1 MPGATSNKAEMD
13 KIATSFDRMSVNDA
27 ELPLAGTDLT
37 FSAALDDTENIE
49 QLGPVIKN
57 IIETGKRT
65 AFLDSLDALIR
76 KKDAEIEQM
85 CNIHYQEFVSAVD
98 QLLKVRQGSVELR
111 KKLTD
116 VNQALQIRGTKWA
129 ARKKELTNARKIQQ
143 NIEDA
148 IEALQSS
155 LVLLESANKVN
166 EQLDQK
172 KYYAALKILNNLQND
187 RLGQATQYTFAK
199 MLAQGV
205 PIMQNTIK
213 ATVTMELKEWL
224 ARVREISREIGQLA
238 MQRMQERQDRWRSRT
253 SENPRLKNLQHHQV
267 NSAIEMVVN
276 EGLETSILDEVN
288 IDFEPL
294 YKCIHVYSTLG
305 KPNEFKASYSE
316 DRRAQANLALS
327 TPINLR
333 NGNLTTF
340 ETLLQDIVGFFIIEH
355 MILHNTTEFRSQ
367 AEVDGL
373 WEMVTGKVILV
384 VSESLKGCKDPEL
397 FLRIKFLLLMFIQT
411 LEGFDYSVKPLQETL
426 LTLFQRYSE
435 LLINQYSEVMEKIVQ
450 EDECM
455 PMTVENEEELKEVMQ
470 YTRFR
475 PDREFIKRYGFPLRL
490 PFSKVFPTCCRDVSF
505 FVHQFYQFAEGFSQ
519 THGEMDDILKK
530 AVDSLLIQKV
540 NAILLKKLQSTNL
553 SQIVQIIINI
563 EYFESTCPDFEMLL
577 METRSFHRSGHI
589 HLKATSTFKETRRK
603 AEKRV
608 FELVNSKLDEFL
620 ELFEYDWEAEEMQKQ
635 PSPNLQDLVTFLTNV
650 TNAALLNL
658 PETIKSLLYF
668 DALEHLSQSMKGLL
682 LDTDRQ
688 HMTEIAL
695 SNFDTDVR
703 FVEDFVN
710 SLGDPTLNDTFLELR
725 QLLDLAILS
734 DNPEEYLTP
743 QVRNR
748 KYNRLNSRDVVILFE
763 KLLRTPLQIHSVL
776 SQKERMRRK
785 ALENVAR
792 VLRSVHIS
800 GSR

>member
-1 MPGATSNKAEMD
+1 
-13 KIATSFDRMSVNDA
+13 
-27 ELPLAGTDLT
+27 
-37 FSAALDDTENIE
+37 
-49 QLGPVIKN
+49 
-57 IIETGKRT
+57 
-65 AFLDSLDALIR
+65 
-76 KKDAEIEQM
+76 
-85 CNIHYQEFVSAVD
+85 
-98 QLLKVRQGSVELR
+98 
-111 KKLTD
+111 
-116 VNQALQIRGTKWA
+116 
-129 ARKKELTNARKIQQ
+129 
-143 NIEDA
+143 
-148 IEALQSS
+148 
-155 LVLLESANKVN
+155 
-166 EQLDQK
+166 
-172 KYYAALKILNNLQND
+172 
-187 RLGQATQYTFAK
+187 

-205 PIMQNTIK
+205 PVMQNTIK
-213 ATVTMELKEWL
+213 TTVTVELKEWL
-224 ARVREISREIGQLA
+224 ARVREVSREIGQLA
-238 MQRMQERQDRWRSRT
+238 MHRMQERQERWRSKT
-253 SENPRLKNLQHHQV
+253 TENPKLKNLQHHQV

-276 EGLETSILDEVN
+276 EGLENEVN

-305 KPNEFKASYSE
+305 KPNEFKTSYSE

-327 TPINLR
+327 TPVNLR
-333 NGNLTTF
+333 DGNLTTF
-340 ETLLQDIVGFFIIEH
+340 ETLLEDIVGFFIIEH

-373 WEMVTGKVILV
+373 WEMVTGK
-384 VSESLKGCKDPEL
+384 
-397 FLRIKFLLLMFIQT
+397 
-411 LEGFDYSVKPLQETL
+411 GFDYSVKPLQETL

-435 LLINQYSEVMEKIVQ
+435 LLINQYSDVMERIVQ

-540 NAILLKKLQSTNL
+540 NAILLKKLLSTNL

-603 AEKRV
+603 AERRI

-620 ELFEYDWEAEEMQKQ
+620 ELLEYDWESEEMQNL

-650 TNAALLNL
+650 INAALLNL
-658 PETIKSLLYF
+658 PETIKSMLYF
-668 DALEHLSQSMKGLL
+668 DALEHLNQSMKGLL
-682 LDTDRQ
+682 LATNQ
-688 HMTEIAL
+688 QNMTEIAL

-703 FVEDFVN
+703 FVEDFVR
-710 SLGDPTLNDTFLELR
+710 SLGDPNVVDTFLELR
-725 QLLDLAILS
+725 QLLDLAIVS
-734 DNPEEYLTP
+734 DNPEEYLSP
-743 QVRNR
+743 PVRSR
-748 KYNRLNSRDVVILFE
+748 KYSKLNGRDVTVLFE
-763 KLLRTPLQIHSVL
+763 KLLRTPLPMHSVV
-776 SQKERMRRK
+776 SHKEKVRRK
-785 ALENVAR
+785 AMEDVAR
-792 VLRSVHIS
+792 
-800 GSR
+800 

>member
-1 MPGATSNKAEMD
+1 MTSENDDDVGKLAKSLE
-13 KIATSFDRMSVNDA
+13 KVND
-27 ELPLAGTDLT
+27 PNS
-37 FSAALDDTENIE
+37 FSGLESFSITLDDTENLE
-49 QLGPVIKN
+49 QLGPIIKN
-57 IIETGKRT
+57 ITETGKQT
-65 AFLDSLDALIR
+65 AFLNALDVLIR
-76 KKDAEIEQM
+76 KNDGEIERM
-85 CNIHYQEFVSAVD
+85 CNAHYQEFVHAVD

-111 KKLTD
+111 KKLTE
-116 VNQALQIRGTKWA
+116 VNNTLQNGGRKWA
-129 ARKKELTNARKIQQ
+129 EKKRELTNARKVQQ
-143 NIEDA
+143 NVEDA
-148 IEALQSS
+148 IEVLQSS
-155 LVLLESANKVN
+155 LNVLELANKVN
-166 EQLDQK
+166 EQLEQK
-172 KYYAALKILNNLQND
+172 KYYSALKTLNGLEND
-187 RLGQATQYTFAK
+187 RLGHITQYTFAK
-199 MLAQGV
+199 ILAQGV
-205 PIMQNTIK
+205 PVMQNTIK
-213 ATVTMELKEWL
+213 NTVTVELKEWL
-224 ARVREISREIGQLA
+224 ARIREISRQIGNLA
-238 MQRMQERQDRWRSRT
+238 MQRMQERQEKWKMKT
-253 SENPRLKNLQHHQV
+253 SENPKLKNLQHHQV

-276 EGLETSILDEVN
+276 EGLENEIN

-294 YKCIHVYSTLG
+294 YKCIHVYETLE
-305 KPNEFKASYSE
+305 KRNEFKTSYSE

-327 TPINLR
+327 APINLQD
-333 NGNLTTF
+333 GNLTTF
-340 ETLLQDIVGFFIIEH
+340 DFLLQDIVGFFIIEH
-355 MILHNTTEFRSQ
+355 LILHNTTDFRSQ

-397 FLRIKFLLLMFIQT
+397 FLKIKLSLLIFIQT

-435 LLINQYSEVMEKIVQ
+435 LLISQYSEVFEKIVQ

-540 NAILLKKLQSTNL
+540 NAILLKKLESTNL

-589 HLKATSTFKETRRK
+589 YLKATSTFTDTRRK
-603 AEKRV
+603 AEKRI

-620 ELFEYDWEAEEMQKQ
+620 ELLEYDWETDEIQRQ

-668 DALEHLSQSMKGLL
+668 DALEHLSQSMKRLL
-682 LDTDRQ
+682 LDTDYR
-688 HMTEIAL
+688 HLTRIAL
-695 SNFDTDVR
+695 DNFNTDVR
-703 FVEDFVN
+703 FIEDFVN
-710 SLGDPTLNDTFLELR
+710 NLGDPTVMDSFVELR
-725 QLLDLAILS
+725 QLLNLAILS

-743 QVRNR
+743 QIRNK
-748 KYNRLNSRDVVILFE
+748 KYNRLNSRDVIVLFE
-763 KLLRTPLQIHSVL
+763 K
-776 SQKERMRRK
+776 
-785 ALENVAR
+785 
-792 VLRSVHIS
+792 
-800 GSR
+800 

>member
-76 KKDAEIEQM
+76 KKDAEIERM

-199 MLAQGV
+199 
-205 PIMQNTIK
+205 I
-213 ATVTMELKEWL
+213 
-224 ARVREISREIGQLA
+224 VREISREIGQLA

-316 DRRAQANLALS
+316 DRRVDIKAQANLALS

-763 KLLRTPLQIHSVL
+763 K
-776 SQKERMRRK
+776 
-785 ALENVAR
+785 
-792 VLRSVHIS
+792 
-800 GSR
+800 

>member
-1 MPGATSNKAEMD
+1 MPATNDEELGRLARSMEK
-13 KIATSFDRMSVNDA
+13 TTVNDTSVFA
-27 ELPLAGTDLT
+27 SGIELT
-37 FSAALDDTENIE
+37 FSATLDDSENLE

-57 IIETGKRT
+57 ITETGKQE
-65 AFLDSLDALIR
+65 AFLDALDALIR
-76 KKDAEIEQM
+76 KKDGEIERM
-85 CNIHYQEFVSAVD
+85 CNSHYQEFVHAVD

-111 KKLTD
+111 RKLAE
-116 VNQALQIRGTKWA
+116 VNDALQSRGTRWA
-129 ARKKELTNARKIQQ
+129 QKKRELTNARKVQQ
-143 NIEDA
+143 NVEDA

-155 LVLLESANKVN
+155 LVVLESANKVN
-166 EQLDQK
+166 DLLERK
-172 KYYAALKILNNLQND
+172 KYYAALKTLDGLEND
-187 RLGQATQYTFAK
+187 RLGQITQYTFAK
-199 MLAQGV
+199 MLAQGIPV
-205 PIMQNTIK
+205 MQNTIK
-213 ATVTMELKEWL
+213 STVTVELKEWL
-224 ARVREISREIGQLA
+224 ARVREISREIGNLA
-238 MQRMQERQDRWRSRT
+238 MQRMQERQERWRSKT
-253 SENPRLKNLQHHQV
+253 TENPKLKNLQHHQV

-294 YKCIHVYSTLG
+294 YRCIHVYETLG
-305 KPNEFKASYSE
+305 KRNEFKTSYSE

-333 NGNLTTF
+333 DGNLTTF
-340 ETLLQDIVGFFIIEH
+340 DFLLQDIVGFFIIEH

-384 VSESLKGCKDPEL
+384 VSESLKGCSDPEL
-397 FLRIKFLLLMFIQT
+397 FLRIKFSLLIFIQT

-435 LLINQYSEVMEKIVQ
+435 LLINQYSEVFEKIVQ

-455 PMTVENEEELKEVMQ
+455 PMTVENDDELKEVMQ

-530 AVDSLLIQKV
+530 AVDSLLIKKV

-589 HLKATSTFKETRRK
+589 HLKATSTFKDTPY
-603 AEKRV
+603 

-620 ELFEYDWEAEEMQKQ
+620 ELFEYDWESEEIQKQ
-635 PSPNLQDLVTFLTNV
+635 PSPSLQDLVTFLTNV

-668 DALEHLSQSMKGLL
+668 DALEHLSQSMKALL
-682 LDTDRQ
+682 LNPDQRI
-688 HMTEIAL
+688 MTEIAL
-695 SNFDTDVR
+695 SNFDIDVR
-703 FVEDFVN
+703 FVEDFVHN
-710 SLGDPTLNDTFLELR
+710 LGDPTIMDTFVELR

-748 KYNRLNSRDVVILFE
+748 KYNRLNSRDVIVLFE
-763 KLLRTPLQIHSVL
+763 KVLRTPLPMHTVL

-785 ALENVAR
+785 AMENVAR
-792 VLRSVHIS
+792 VLRSVHIG

>member
-1 MPGATSNKAEMD
+1 MPTTNDSELGKLTRSMERTHINDTSVFANGIE
-13 KIATSFDRMSVNDA
+13 
-27 ELPLAGTDLT
+27 LT
-37 FSAALDDTENIE
+37 FSATLDDSESLE
-49 QLGPVIKN
+49 QLGPVIKS
-57 IIETGKRT
+57 ITSTGKQA
-65 AFLDSLDALIR
+65 AFLEALDALIR
-76 KKDAEIEQM
+76 KKDGEIERM
-85 CNIHYQEFVSAVD
+85 CNSHYQEFVHAVD

-111 KKLTD
+111 RKLAE
-116 VNQALQIRGTKWA
+116 VNETLQSRGTRWA
-129 ARKKELTNARKIQQ
+129 EKKRELTNARKVQQ
-143 NIEDA
+143 NVEDA

-155 LVLLESANKVN
+155 LTVLESANKVN
-166 EQLDQK
+166 NLLENK
-172 KYYAALKILNNLQND
+172 NYYAALKTLDGLEND
-187 RLGQATQYTFAK
+187 RLGLTTQYTFAK
-199 MLAQGV
+199 MLSLGV
-205 PIMQNTIK
+205 PVMQNSIK
-213 ATVTMELKEWL
+213 GTVTVELKEWL
-224 ARVREISREIGQLA
+224 ARVREISREIGNLA
-238 MQRMQERQDRWRSRT
+238 MQRMQERQDRWRSKT
-253 SENPRLKNLQHHQV
+253 TENPKLKNLQHHQV

-276 EGLETSILDEVN
+276 EGLES
-288 IDFEPL
+288 
-294 YKCIHVYSTLG
+294 KR
-305 KPNEFKASYSE
+305 NEFKTSYSE

-327 TPINLR
+327 TPINLKD
-333 NGNLTTF
+333 GNLVTF

-384 VSESLKGCKDPEL
+384 VSESLKGCSDPEL
-397 FLRIKFLLLMFIQT
+397 FLRIKFSLLIFIQT

-435 LLINQYSEVMEKIVQ
+435 LLINQYSEVFEKIVQ

-589 HLKATSTFKETRRK
+589 HLKATSTFKDTRRK
-603 AEKRV
+603 AEKRI

-620 ELFEYDWEAEEMQKQ
+620 ELFEYDW
-635 PSPNLQDLVTFLTNV
+635 
-650 TNAALLNL
+650 
-658 PETIKSLLYF
+658 
-668 DALEHLSQSMKGLL
+668 
-682 LDTDRQ
+682 
-688 HMTEIAL
+688 
-695 SNFDTDVR
+695 
-703 FVEDFVN
+703 
-710 SLGDPTLNDTFLELR
+710 
-725 QLLDLAILS
+725 
-734 DNPEEYLTP
+734 
-743 QVRNR
+743 
-748 KYNRLNSRDVVILFE
+748 
-763 KLLRTPLQIHSVL
+763 
-776 SQKERMRRK
+776 
-785 ALENVAR
+785 
-792 VLRSVHIS
+792 
-800 GSR
+800 

>member
-1 MPGATSNKAEMD
+1 MPATSNDTELGKLARSMEKANMND
-13 KIATSFDRMSVNDA
+13 TSVFASGL
-27 ELPLAGTDLT
+27 ELT
-37 FSAALDDTENIE
+37 FSATLDDSESLE

-57 IIETGKRT
+57 ITETGKQ
-65 AFLDSLDALIR
+65 ASFLEALDALIR
-76 KKDAEIEQM
+76 KKDGEIERM
-85 CNIHYQEFVSAVD
+85 CNSHYQEFVHAVD

-111 KKLTD
+111 RKLAD
-116 VNQALQIRGTKWA
+116 VNETLQSRGTRWA
-129 ARKKELTNARKIQQ
+129 ERKRELTNARKVQQ
-143 NIEDA
+143 NVEDA

-155 LVLLESANKVN
+155 LIVLESANKVN
-166 EQLDQK
+166 ELLDK
-172 KYYAALKILNNLQND
+172 KIYYSALKTLETLEND
-187 RLGQATQYTFAK
+187 RLGQTTEYTFTK
-199 MLAQGV
+199 MLSQDV

-213 ATVTMELKEWL
+213 STVTVELKEWL
-224 ARVREISREIGQLA
+224 ARVREISREIGNLA
-238 MQRMQERQDRWRSRT
+238 MQRMQERQDRWRSKT
-253 SENPRLKNLQHHQV
+253 TENPKLKNLQHHQV

-276 EGLETSILDEVN
+276 EGLEIN

-294 YKCIHVYSTLG
+294 YRCIHVYETLG
-305 KPNEFKASYSE
+305 KRNEFKTSYSE

-333 NGNLTTF
+333 DGNLTTF

-384 VSESLKGCKDPEL
+384 VSESLKGCSDPEL
-397 FLRIKFLLLMFIQT
+397 FLRIKFSLLIFIQT

-435 LLINQYSEVMEKIVQ
+435 LLINQYSEVFEKIVQ

-455 PMTVENEEELKEVMQ
+455 PMTVENDDELKEVMQ

-589 HLKATSTFKETRRK
+589 HLKATSTFHDTRRK
-603 AEKRV
+603 AEKRI

-620 ELFEYDWEAEEMQKQ
+620 ELFEYDW
-635 PSPNLQDLVTFLTNV
+635 
-650 TNAALLNL
+650 
-658 PETIKSLLYF
+658 
-668 DALEHLSQSMKGLL
+668 
-682 LDTDRQ
+682 
-688 HMTEIAL
+688 
-695 SNFDTDVR
+695 
-703 FVEDFVN
+703 
-710 SLGDPTLNDTFLELR
+710 
-725 QLLDLAILS
+725 
-734 DNPEEYLTP
+734 
-743 QVRNR
+743 
-748 KYNRLNSRDVVILFE
+748 
-763 KLLRTPLQIHSVL
+763 
-776 SQKERMRRK
+776 
-785 ALENVAR
+785 
-792 VLRSVHIS
+792 
-800 GSR
+800 

>member
-1 MPGATSNKAEMD
+1 MPATNNDELGRLARSME
-13 KIATSFDRMSVNDA
+13 TTSVNDTSVFA
-27 ELPLAGTDLT
+27 SGIELT
-37 FSAALDDTENIE
+37 FSATLDDTENLE

-57 IIETGKRT
+57 ITQTGKQE
-65 AFLDSLDALIR
+65 AFLDALDTLIR
-76 KKDAEIEQM
+76 KKDGEIERM
-85 CNIHYQEFVSAVD
+85 CNSHYQEFVHAVD

-111 KKLTD
+111 RKLGE
-116 VNQALQIRGTKWA
+116 VNETLQSRGTRWA
-129 ARKKELTNARKIQQ
+129 QKKRELTNARKVQQ
-143 NIEDA
+143 NVEDA

-155 LVLLESANKVN
+155 LVVLESANKVN
-166 EQLDQK
+166 DLLDRK
-172 KYYAALKILNNLQND
+172 KYYTALKTLDGLEND
-187 RLGQATQYTFAK
+187 RLGQITQYTFAK
-199 MLAQGV
+199 MLAQGIPV
-205 PIMQNTIK
+205 MQSTIK
-213 ATVTMELKEWL
+213 STVTVELKEWL
-224 ARVREISREIGQLA
+224 ARVREISREIGNLA
-238 MQRMQERQDRWRSRT
+238 MQRMQERQERWRSKT
-253 SENPRLKNLQHHQV
+253 TENPKLKNLQHHQV

-294 YKCIHVYSTLG
+294 YRCIHVYETLG
-305 KPNEFKASYSE
+305 KRNEFKTSYSE

-333 NGNLTTF
+333 DGNLTTF
-340 ETLLQDIVGFFIIEH
+340 DFLLQDIVGFFIIEH

-384 VSESLKGCKDPEL
+384 VSESLKGCSDPEL
-397 FLRIKFLLLMFIQT
+397 FLRIKFSLLIFIQT

-435 LLINQYSEVMEKIVQ
+435 LLINQYSEVFEKIVQ

-455 PMTVENEEELKEVMQ
+455 PMTVENDDELKEVMQ

-475 PDREFIKRYGFPLRL
+475 PDREFIKKYGFPLRL

-530 AVDSLLIQKV
+530 AVDSLLIKKV

-589 HLKATSTFKETRRK
+589 HLKATSTFKDTRRK
-603 AEKRV
+603 AEKRI

-620 ELFEYDWEAEEMQKQ
+620 ELFEYDWESEEIQKQ
-635 PSPNLQDLVTFLTNV
+635 PSPSLQDLVTFLTNV

-668 DALEHLSQSMKGLL
+668 DALEHLSQSMKNLL
-682 LDTDRQ
+682 LNPDQRI
-688 HMTEIAL
+688 MTEIAL

-703 FVEDFVN
+703 FVEDFVQN
-710 SLGDPTLNDTFLELR
+710 LGDPTVMDTFVELR

-743 QVRNR
+743 QVRNK
-748 KYNRLNSRDVVILFE
+748 KYNRLNSRDVIVLFE
-763 KLLRTPLQIHSVL
+763 KVLRTPLPMHTIL

-785 ALENVAR
+785 AMENVAR
-792 VLRSVHIS
+792 VLRSVHIG

>member
-1 MPGATSNKAEMD
+1 MPGATNEAELG
-13 KIATSFDRMSVNDA
+13 KLSKTFNRMSFKDA
-27 ELPLAGTDLT
+27 DTLTSGTDLAL
-37 FSAALDDTENIE
+37 SAALDDAENVE

-57 IIETGKRT
+57 ITETGKQA
-65 AFLDSLDALIR
+65 AFLDSLDTLIR
-76 KKDAEIEQM
+76 KKDAEIERM
-85 CNIHYQEFVSAVD
+85 CNSHYQEFVSAVD

-111 KKLTD
+111 GKLTE
-116 VNQALQIRGTKWA
+116 VNQTLQIRGTKWA
-129 ARKKELTNARKIQQ
+129 ERKRELTNAKKVQQ

-155 LVLLESANKVN
+155 LVVLESADKVN
-166 EQLDQK
+166 DQLDQK
-172 KYYAALKILNNLQND
+172 KYYAALKTLDNLDDD

-205 PIMQNTIK
+205 PVMQNTIK
-213 ATVTMELKEWL
+213 TTVTVELKEWL
-224 ARVREISREIGQLA
+224 ARVREVSREIGQLA
-238 MQRMQERQDRWRSRT
+238 MHRMQERQERWRSKT
-253 SENPRLKNLQHHQV
+253 TENPKLKNLQHHQV

-305 KPNEFKASYSE
+305 KPNEFKTSYSE

-327 TPINLR
+327 TPVNLR
-333 NGNLTTF
+333 DGNLTTF
-340 ETLLQDIVGFFIIEH
+340 ETLLEDIVGFFIIEH

-384 VSESLKGCKDPEL
+384 VSESLKGCKDPKL

-435 LLINQYSEVMEKIVQ
+435 LLINQYSDVMERIVQ

-540 NAILLKKLQSTNL
+540 NAILLKKLLSTNL

-603 AEKRV
+603 AERRI

-620 ELFEYDWEAEEMQKQ
+620 ELLEYDWESEEMQNL

-650 TNAALLNL
+650 INAALLNL
-658 PETIKSLLYF
+658 PETIKSMLYF
-668 DALEHLSQSMKGLL
+668 DALEHLNQSMKGLL
-682 LDTDRQ
+682 LATNQ
-688 HMTEIAL
+688 QNMTEIAL

-703 FVEDFVN
+703 FVEDFVR
-710 SLGDPTLNDTFLELR
+710 SLGDPNVVDTFLELR
-725 QLLDLAILS
+725 QLLDLAIVS
-734 DNPEEYLTP
+734 DNPEEYLSP
-743 QVRNR
+743 PVRSR
-748 KYNRLNSRDVVILFE
+748 KYSKLNGRDVTVLFE
-763 KLLRTPLQIHSVL
+763 KLLRTPLPMHSVV
-776 SQKERMRRK
+776 SHKEKVRRK
-785 ALENVAR
+785 AMEDVAR
-792 VLRSVHIS
+792 VLRSVHIG

>member
-1 MPGATSNKAEMD
+1 MPSMLN
-13 KIATSFDRMSVNDA
+13 
-27 ELPLAGTDLT
+27 
-37 FSAALDDTENIE
+37 
-49 QLGPVIKN
+49 Q
-57 IIETGKRT
+57 
-65 AFLDSLDALIR
+65 
-76 KKDAEIEQM
+76 KKDGEIEQM
-85 CNIHYQEFVSAVD
+85 CNSHYQEFVHAVD

-111 KKLTD
+111 RKLAE
-116 VNQALQIRGTKWA
+116 VNETLQSRGTNGH
-129 ARKKELTNARKIQQ
+129 RKNENSQTPEKYNKI
-143 NIEDA
+143 
-148 IEALQSS
+148 
-155 LVLLESANKVN
+155 
-166 EQLDQK
+166 
-172 KYYAALKILNNLQND
+172 YYAALKTLDGLEND
-187 RLGQATQYTFAK
+187 RLGQTTQYTFAK

-205 PIMQNTIK
+205 PIMQNNIK
-213 ATVTMELKEWL
+213 STVTVELKEWL
-224 ARVREISREIGQLA
+224 ARVREISREIGNLA
-238 MQRMQERQDRWRSRT
+238 MQRMQERQDRWRSKT
-253 SENPRLKNLQHHQV
+253 TENPKLKNLQHHQV

-294 YKCIHVYSTLG
+294 YRCIHVYETLG
-305 KPNEFKASYSE
+305 KRNEFKTSYSE

-333 NGNLTTF
+333 DGNLTTF

-384 VSESLKGCKDPEL
+384 VSESLKGCSDPEL
-397 FLRIKFLLLMFIQT
+397 FLRIKFSLLIFIQT

-435 LLINQYSEVMEKIVQ
+435 LLINQYSEVFEKIVQ

-455 PMTVENEEELKEVMQ
+455 PMTVENDEELKEVMQ

-475 PDREFIKRYGFPLRL
+475 PDREFIKKYGFPLRL

-577 METRSFHRSGHI
+577 METRSFHRSGRI
-589 HLKATSTFKETRRK
+589 HLKATSTFNDTRRK
-603 AEKRV
+603 AEKRI

-620 ELFEYDWEAEEMQKQ
+620 ELFEYDWESEEIQNQ

-668 DALEHLSQSMKGLL
+668 DALEHLSQSMKGIL
-682 LDTDRQ
+682 LDTDQRNI
-688 HMTEIAL
+688 TEIAL
-695 SNFDTDVR
+695 SNFDIDVR
-703 FVEDFVN
+703 FIEDFVQ
-710 SLGDPTLNDTFLELR
+710 SLGDPTVTDTFVELR
-725 QLLDLAILS
+725 QLLDLAIVC

-748 KYNRLNSRDVVILFE
+748 KYNRVSGRDVIVLFE
-763 KLLRTPLQIHSVL
+763 KVLRTPLPMNAII

-785 ALENVAR
+785 AMENVAR
-792 VLRSVHIS
+792 VLRSVHIG

>member
-1 MPGATSNKAEMD
+1 MPSTNNDELGRLARSMEKT
-13 KIATSFDRMSVNDA
+13 SVNDA
-27 ELPLAGTDLT
+27 SVFASGIELI
-37 FSAALDDTENIE
+37 FSATLDDSENLE

-57 IIETGKRT
+57 ITETGKQE
-65 AFLDSLDALIR
+65 AFLDALDTLIR
-76 KKDAEIEQM
+76 KKDGEIERM
-85 CNIHYQEFVSAVD
+85 CNSHYQEFVHAVD

-111 KKLTD
+111 KKLAE
-116 VNQALQIRGTKWA
+116 VNEALQSRGTRWA
-129 ARKKELTNARKIQQ
+129 EKKQELTNARKVQQ
-143 NIEDA
+143 NVEDA

-155 LVLLESANKVN
+155 LVVLESANRVN
-166 EQLDQK
+166 DLLEKK
-172 KYYAALKILNNLQND
+172 KYYAALKTLDGLEND
-187 RLGQATQYTFAK
+187 RLGQITQYTFAK
-199 MLAQGV
+199 KLAQGIPV
-205 PIMQNTIK
+205 MQDSIK
-213 ATVTMELKEWL
+213 TTVTVELKEWL
-224 ARVREISREIGQLA
+224 ARVREISREIGNLA
-238 MQRMQERQDRWRSRT
+238 MQRMQERQERWRSKT
-253 SENPRLKNLQHHQV
+253 TENPKLKNLQHHQV

-294 YKCIHVYSTLG
+294 YRCIHVYETLG
-305 KPNEFKASYSE
+305 KRNEFKSSYSE

-333 NGNLTTF
+333 DGNLTTF
-340 ETLLQDIVGFFIIEH
+340 DFLLQDIVGFFIIEH
-355 MILHNTTEFRSQ
+355 MILHNTTDFRSQ

-373 WEMVTGKVILV
+373 WEMVTDKVILV
-384 VSESLKGCKDPEL
+384 VSESLKGCSDPEL
-397 FLRIKFLLLMFIQT
+397 FLRIKFSLLIFIQT

-435 LLINQYSEVMEKIVQ
+435 LLINQYSQVFEKIVQ

-455 PMTVENEEELKEVMQ
+455 PMTVENDDELKEVMQ

-577 METRSFHRSGHI
+577 METRSFHRSGRI
-589 HLKATSTFKETRRK
+589 HLKATSTFKDTRRK
-603 AEKRV
+603 AEKRI

-620 ELFEYDWEAEEMQKQ
+620 ELFEYDWESQEIQKQ
-635 PSPNLQDLVTFLTNV
+635 PSPSLQDLVTFLTNV

-668 DALEHLSQSMKGLL
+668 DALEHLSQSMKSLL
-682 LDTDRQ
+682 LNPDQRI
-688 HMTEIAL
+688 MTEIAL

-703 FVEDFVN
+703 FVEDFVQ
-710 SLGDPTLNDTFLELR
+710 SLGDPTVMDTFVELR

-743 QVRNR
+743 QVRNK
-748 KYNRLNSRDVVILFE
+748 KYSRLNSQDVIVLFE
-763 KLLRTPLQIHSVL
+763 KVLRTPLPGHTVL
-776 SQKERMRRK
+776 GQKERMRRK
-785 ALENVAR
+785 AMENVAR
-792 VLRSVHIS
+792 VLRSVYI
-800 GSR
+800 GGAR

>member
-1 MPGATSNKAEMD
+1 MPSTNNDELGRLARSMEKTSISDTNVFASG
-13 KIATSFDRMSVNDA
+13 I
-27 ELPLAGTDLT
+27 ELI
-37 FSAALDDTENIE
+37 FSATLDDSENLE

-57 IIETGKRT
+57 ITETGKQE
-65 AFLDSLDALIR
+65 AFLDALDTLIR
-76 KKDAEIEQM
+76 KKDGEIERM
-85 CNIHYQEFVSAVD
+85 CNSHYQEFVHAVD

-111 KKLTD
+111 RKLAE
-116 VNQALQIRGTKWA
+116 VNEALQSRGTRWA
-129 ARKKELTNARKIQQ
+129 EKKRELTNARKVQQ
-143 NIEDA
+143 NVEDA

-155 LVLLESANKVN
+155 LVVLESANRVN
-166 EQLDQK
+166 DLLEKK
-172 KYYAALKILNNLQND
+172 KYYAALKMLDRLEND
-187 RLGQATQYTFAK
+187 RLGQITQYTFAK
-199 MLAQGV
+199 MLAQGIPV
-205 PIMQNTIK
+205 MQNSIK
-213 ATVTMELKEWL
+213 TTVTVELKEWL
-224 ARVREISREIGQLA
+224 ARVREISREIGNLA
-238 MQRMQERQDRWRSRT
+238 MQRMQERQERWRSKT
-253 SENPRLKNLQHHQV
+253 TENPKLKNLQHHQV

-294 YKCIHVYSTLG
+294 YRCIHVYETLG
-305 KPNEFKASYSE
+305 KRNEFKTSYSE

-327 TPINLR
+327 TPINFR
-333 NGNLTTF
+333 DGNLTTF
-340 ETLLQDIVGFFIIEH
+340 DFLLQDIVGFFIIEH
-355 MILHNTTEFRSQ
+355 MILHNTTDFRSQ

-384 VSESLKGCKDPEL
+384 VSESLKGCSDPEL
-397 FLRIKFLLLMFIQT
+397 FLRIKFSLLIFIQT

-435 LLINQYSEVMEKIVQ
+435 LLINQYSQVFEKIVQ

-455 PMTVENEEELKEVMQ
+455 PMTVENDDELKEVMQ

-577 METRSFHRSGHI
+577 METRSFHRSGRI
-589 HLKATSTFKETRRK
+589 HLKATSTFKDTRHK
-603 AEKRV
+603 AEKRI

-620 ELFEYDWEAEEMQKQ
+620 ELFEYDWESQEIQKQ
-635 PSPNLQDLVTFLTNV
+635 PSPSLQDLVTFLTNV

-668 DALEHLSQSMKGLL
+668 DALEHLSQSMKSLL
-682 LDTDRQ
+682 LNPDQRI
-688 HMTEIAL
+688 MTEIAL

-703 FVEDFVN
+703 FVEGFVH
-710 SLGDPTLNDTFLELR
+710 SLGDPTVMDTFVELR

-743 QVRNR
+743 QVRNK
-748 KYNRLNSRDVVILFE
+748 KYSRLNSQDVIVLFE
-763 KLLRTPLQIHSVL
+763 KVLRTALPGHAVL

-785 ALENVAR
+785 AMENVAR
-792 VLRSVHIS
+792 VLRSVYI
-800 GSR
+800 GGAR

>member
-1 MPGATSNKAEMD
+1 MPGTTSNKAEMD
-13 KIATSFDRMSVNDA
+13 KIATSFDRVSVNDA

-76 KKDAEIEQM
+76 KKDAEIERM

-172 KYYAALKILNNLQND
+172 KYYAALKILNNLQDD

-224 ARVREISREIGQLA
+224 ARVREVSREIGQLA

-276 EGLETSILDEVN
+276 EGLESI
-288 IDFEPL
+288 
-294 YKCIHVYSTLG
+294 TLG

-455 PMTVENEEELKEVMQ
+455 PMTVENEDELKEVMQ

-620 ELFEYDWEAEEMQKQ
+620 ELFEYDW
-635 PSPNLQDLVTFLTNV
+635 
-650 TNAALLNL
+650 
-658 PETIKSLLYF
+658 
-668 DALEHLSQSMKGLL
+668 
-682 LDTDRQ
+682 
-688 HMTEIAL
+688 
-695 SNFDTDVR
+695 
-703 FVEDFVN
+703 
-710 SLGDPTLNDTFLELR
+710 
-725 QLLDLAILS
+725 
-734 DNPEEYLTP
+734 
-743 QVRNR
+743 
-748 KYNRLNSRDVVILFE
+748 
-763 KLLRTPLQIHSVL
+763 
-776 SQKERMRRK
+776 
-785 ALENVAR
+785 
-792 VLRSVHIS
+792 
-800 GSR
+800 